1 MHLAPQV
8 AEFDRKMIRLKE
20 ALRKK
25 HIKKIK
31 WIFQNQLKFQ
41 CKCTLPLKD
50 VVTIFDDIKVPQFAV
65 NLLQKRTSMCTL

>member
-25 HIKKIK
+25 HIKKLNGFFK
-31 WIFQNQLKFQ
+31 TSLKFQ
-41 CKCTLPLKD
+41 RKCTLPLKD